1 MSSQINSHTQN
12 LSNLNEAYL
21 RFLPSGIITTIGKN
35 SVLSVSRGD
44 YSNISSYILHIN
56 IINFTEQTENMTND
70 DIFILINNL
79 SKEIMDNIIYYKGVI
94 ESYNQEEYI
103 CIFNNPDSAYESG
116 INLVRRLRSIYPY
129 LTVSLVL
136 VMDSILLGIVGHEKR
151 LGTIMLSNGIR
162 LSKKLGK
169 IGDACETN

>member
-70 DIFILINNL
+70 DIFI
-79 SKEIMDNIIYYKGVI
+79 
-94 ESYNQEEYI
+94 
-103 CIFNNPDSAYESG
+103 F
-116 INLVRRLRSIYPY
+116 
-129 LTVSLVL
+129 
-136 VMDSILLGIVGHEKR
+136 
-151 LGTIMLSNGIR
+151 
-162 LSKKLGK
+162 
-169 IGDACETN
+169 